1 MNLCAS
7 IPRHIDLDALRADP
21 LAHLQSA
28 RSAAANGLVVVSES
42 GPVFSRA
49 YDCSAAVAVFGPQG
63 AQQVLTDPDLFGT
76 SVSVG
81 ELFALPPTLVRLNA
95 GLFSM
100 RGEQHKSHQQLLR
113 AVTAVDQDHD
123 FAVAVARGWK
133 RFAAQLPSERDVE
146 LLAEMHRLT
155 LHVSEQVVFGDAD
168 VALGTLAQ
176 SYFDYRRLLSGRHVP
191 PGTAERRA
199 LIAMGGQLDR
209 MLRKRLAALRREH
222 AASDAPPASL
232 FGRLAT
238 LPSSGDVRLTDDQL
252 IAHANMLFL
261 SASEPIAVTLTWVLL
276 LLSQQPALRLALR
289 RELAAVCGS
298 RGITGHADDADCPLL
313 KAVIQ
318 ETLRLLPPNAIM
330 VRLTTSSASLLGH
343 TLPPQCEII
352 LSPFVAHRDPQE
364 FSGPDLF
371 DPQRWSGFRP
381 PAYSYFPF
389 SMGAR
394 HCIGRQLAN
403 VVLLSLLARI
413 LVRYDVVLARD
424 QELDWKIN
432 ITLMPAAEPV
442 VRFVAADANRTA
454 QIGGRLGGPV
464 AALVRFAASDPRV

>member
-1 MNLCAS
+1 
-7 IPRHIDLDALRADP
+7 
-21 LAHLQSA
+21 
-28 RSAAANGLVVVSES
+28 
-42 GPVFSRA
+42 
-49 YDCSAAVAVFGPQG
+49 
-63 AQQVLTDPDLFGT
+63 
-76 SVSVG
+76 
-81 ELFALPPTLVRLNA
+81 
-95 GLFSM
+95 
-100 RGEQHKSHQQLLR
+100 LR
-113 AVTAVDQDHD
+113 AVAAVEQDDD
-123 FAVAVARGWK
+123 FAAAIARGWE
-133 RFAAQLPSERDVE
+133 RFAAQLPPERDVE

-168 VALGTLAQ
+168 LALGTLIQ

-191 PGTAERRA
+191 PGTAARRE
-199 LIAMGGQLDR
+199 LIAMGGRLDR
-209 MLRKRLAALRREH
+209 MLRKRLAALRQER
-222 AASDAPPASL
+222 AASDAPPGSL

-238 LPSSGDVRLTDDQL
+238 LASRGDFRLTDDQL

-276 LLSQQPALRLALR
+276 LLSQQPGLRLALR
-289 RELAAVCGS
+289 RELAAACGPH
-298 RGITGHADDADCPLL
+298 GVAGHADEADCPLL

-330 VRLTTSSASLLGH
+330 VRLTTRSASLFGH
-343 TLPPQCEII
+343 ALPPQCEII
-352 LSPFVAHRDPQE
+352 LSPYIAHRDPEE
-364 FSGPDLF
+364 FPEPDLF
-371 DPQRWSGFRP
+371 NPQRWSGFRP
-381 PAYSYFPF
+381 AAYSYFPF

-413 LVRYDVVLARD
+413 LVRYDVILARD

-454 QIGGRLGGPV
+454 PTGSRLGGPV
-464 AALVRFAASDPRV
+464 AALVRFAASGARV

>member
-1 MNLCAS
+1 MSLCAS

-28 RSAAANGLVVVSES
+28 RLAAANGLVVVSES

-49 YDCSAAVAVFGPQG
+49 RDCAATVAVFGPKG

-81 ELFALPPTLVRLNA
+81 ELFALPPTLKRLNV

-113 AVTAVDQDHD
+113 AVAAVDQDHD
-123 FAVAVARGWK
+123 FGAAIARGWE
-133 RFAAQLPSERDVE
+133 RFVAQLPAERDVA

-176 SYFDYRRLLSGRHVP
+176 SYFDYRRLLSGRHAP
-191 PGTAERRA
+191 PGTAARRQ

-209 MLRKRLAALRREH
+209 MLRKRLAALRQEH

-238 LPSSGDVRLTDDQL
+238 LASGGDVRLTDDQV

-276 LLSQQPALRLALR
+276 LLSQQPGLRLALR
-289 RELAAVCGS
+289 RELAAACGAH
-298 RGITGHADDADCPLL
+298 GIPGHADETDCPLL
-313 KAVIQ
+313 KEVIQ
-318 ETLRLLPPNAIM
+318 ETLRLLPPSAIM
-330 VRLTTSSASLLGH
+330 ARLTTRSAALLGH
-343 TLPPQCEII
+343 ALPPQCEII
-352 LSPFVAHRDPQE
+352 LSPYIAHRDPQE
-364 FSGPDLF
+364 FPEPNLF
-371 DPQRWSGFRP
+371 NPQRWAGFRP
-381 PAYSYFPF
+381 SAYSYFPF

-394 HCIGRQLAN
+394 HCIGRPLAN

-413 LVRYDVVLARD
+413 LSHYDVTLARD

-442 VRFVAADANRTA
+442 VRFVAPNANRTA
-454 QIGGRLGGPV
+454 PTGGRLGGPV
-464 AALVRFAASDPRV
+464 AALVRFAAPDPGV